1 MRYAGPPNPLHISTA
16 NFVARQNLFQVV
28 EVNSKDF
35 QAWCLFFRFN
45 PDSAVE
51 REVMSKEQT
60 LRSEDN
66 AFLPLRRRQ
75 LSVRCITALS
85 RWRRRAKRQKNFETE
100 HSSIFASPGLP
111 LAHFL
116 TAESGFK

>member
-1 MRYAGPPNPLHISTA
+1 MRKARTL
-16 NFVARQNLFQVV
+16 NFEPGTL
-28 EVNSKDF
+28 
-35 QAWCLFFRFN
+35 N

-66 AFLPLRRRQ
+66 AFLPLRRRH
-75 LSVRCITALS
+75 LSVQCVTVLS
-85 RWRRRAKRQKNFETE
+85 NGGGEPSAKKNFETE
-100 HSSIFASPGLP
+100 HSGVFAPPGLP

-116 TAESGFK
+116 TAESGLN